1 MMFDRPK
8 YPLLRKHMLLSRMQ
22 TITTRIPNL
31 RVAQLLTAMIV
42 LLALIASAGGLFINS
57 LYRDPASV
65 LPAIQGQDLVTLLAL
80 PALVAALFF
89 AQRGSARAIMA
100 LLGLLSY
107 VCYAYTGAAFAYAFN
122 AFFLMYVA
130 LFSLSV
136 SALIAIASGI
146 NVIELQQ
153 RFDSATP
160 RRPVGI
166 ALIALAL
173 MLAASELG
181 QIIPSLT
188 TGTVPELITRS
199 GGAGNFV
206 YVLDLGIVVPL
217 ALLAAIWLW
226 RGLPWGDVLAGCIL
240 IKASTMG
247 LALLSATWFS
257 VSAGLPLEIGLTIV
271 YGTIA
276 IGGLGMTAWFFR
288 HCRG

>member
-1 MMFDRPK
+1 MIGRSK
-8 YPLLRKHMLLSRMQ
+8 YPLLRKRMLLSRTQ
-22 TITTRIPNL
+22 TITTFCSNL

-42 LLALIASAGGLFINS
+42 PLALVASAGGLFINS

-80 PALVAALFF
+80 PALVAALVA
-89 AQRGSARAIMA
+89 AQRGSARGIMA
-100 LLGLLSY
+100 WLGLLSY
-107 VCYAYTGAAFAYAFN
+107 VCYAYTGAAFAYVFN
-122 AFFLMYVA
+122 AFFLLYVA

-136 SALIAIASGI
+136 SALVAVASGI
-146 NVIELQQ
+146 DVNELQQ

-160 RRPVGI
+160 RRAVGI
-166 ALIALAL
+166 ALIVLAL
-173 MLAASELG
+173 MLAISELG
-181 QIIPSLT
+181 QIIASLA
-188 TGTVPELITRS
+188 TGTVPELLVRS

-226 RGLPWGDVLAGCIL
+226 RCLPWGDVLAGCIL

-257 VSAGLPLEIGLTIV
+257 VRAGLPLEIGLTIV
-271 YGTIA
+271 YGAIA